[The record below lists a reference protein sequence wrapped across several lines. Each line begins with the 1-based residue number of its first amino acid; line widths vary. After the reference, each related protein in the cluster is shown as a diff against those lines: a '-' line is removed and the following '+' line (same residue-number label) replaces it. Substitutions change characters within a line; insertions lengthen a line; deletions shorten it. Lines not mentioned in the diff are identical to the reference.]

1 MRRLWLSSLL
11 VLGALPW
18 VRADAP
24 DVYAI
29 KGARIVTVTGA
40 EIDRGTMVMRGGVI
54 EAVGVAL
61 EPPAEAEVIDGTGLT
76 VYPGLIDMGR
86 SGVVESSPAPPPT
99 NPATRADVERWKRT
113 QIFRPRVSAAG
124 LYKADS
130 PDLEKLAAAGITSV
144 LVIPPGEGFA
154 GQSVLIDAVAPEEPP
169 QIGSL
174 AQTRRGL
181 AVRRSP
187 VALHLS
193 IPDRPQ
199 GETYPDSLMGMVA
212 FVRQTLLDAQHS
224 RAEVEHARRTKAA
237 APAVDPGLEALQP
250 ALAGQTPV
258 AIEANL
264 AREIGRALALAK
276 EFGLDPIIVGG
287 LEADQAAADLKAH
300 GARVI
305 YSLSYPERPKS
316 LAPDADE
323 PLRVLRER
331 TNAPRVPS
339 VLAASGVVFA
349 FESSGLKEPKQF
361 LTNAAKAVKAG
372 LPPEAAVRAL
382 TIDAARVA
390 GVADQIGSIE
400 KGKIANVIVAEGDL
414 FSPAMAI
421 RRVFIGGRPVGP
433 GLSRSRSNR

>member
-1 MRRLWLSSLL
+1 
-11 VLGALPW
+11 
-18 VRADAP
+18 
-24 DVYAI
+24 
-29 KGARIVTVTGA
+29 
-40 EIDRGTMVMRGGVI
+40 
-54 EAVGVAL
+54 
-61 EPPAEAEVIDGTGLT
+61 
-76 VYPGLIDMGR
+76 
-86 SGVVESSPAPPPT
+86 
-99 NPATRADVERWKRT
+99 
-113 QIFRPRVSAAG
+113 
-124 LYKADS
+124 
-130 PDLEKLAAAGITSV
+130 
-144 LVIPPGEGFA
+144 
-154 GQSVLIDAVAPEEPP
+154 
-169 QIGSL
+169 
-174 AQTRRGL
+174 
-181 AVRRSP
+181 
-187 VALHLS
+187 
-193 IPDRPQ
+193 
-199 GETYPDSLMGMVA
+199 MGMVA